1 VLRELISR
9 PISMIN
15 SVLDLPRSMQR
26 SVRQANELMDVS
38 QEQLEVMRRQ
48 ADEALAQAERM
59 NDLLAKLV
67 KLTEPLE
74 KAQRGGEFVGEQ
86 LKRVLL
92 GEATEAEADAAV
104 RRVEA
109 EVEAE
114 VESETEMRGGSA
126 DARGLRK
133 EPPVSSDEEP
143 PVSGR
148 EESAPER

>member
-1 VLRELISR
+1 VLRELITK

-48 ADEALAQAERM
+48 AEEALAQAERM
-59 NDLLAKLV
+59 NDLLARLV

-74 KAQRGGEFVGEQ
+74 RAQRGGEFVGEQ

-92 GEATEAEADAAV
+92 GEEGNAAA
-104 RRVEA
+104 RQVEA
-109 EVEAE
+109 EVE
-114 VESETEMRGGSA
+114 VEA
-126 DARGLRK
+126 DA
-133 EPPVSSDEEP
+133 EAEA
-143 PVSGR
+143 

>member
-1 VLRELISR
+1 MLRELITR

-59 NDLLAKLV
+59 NDLLARLV

-92 GEATEAEADAAV
+92 GEATEAEAA
-104 RRVEA
+104 RRIEA

-114 VESETEMRGGSA
+114 IETDVRGGSA
-126 DARGLRK
+126 GEAQ
-133 EPPVSSDEEP
+133 EPPVSRP
-143 PVSGR
+143 

>member
-1 VLRELISR
+1 VLRELIAK
-9 PISMIN
+9 PISMVTT
-15 SVLDLPRSMQR
+15 VLEFPRTMER

-59 NDLLAKLV
+59 NNLLARLV

-92 GEATEAEADAAV
+92 GDAEAA
-104 RRVEA
+104 RQVEA
-109 EVEAE
+109 EVEEIE
-114 VESETEMRGGSA
+114 VEIQGMSA
-126 DARGLRK
+126 GERQ
-133 EPPVSSDEEP
+133 EPPAPSDSP
-143 PVSGR
+143 ASGR

>member
-1 VLRELISR
+1 VLRELITR

-92 GEATEAEADAAV
+92 GEAAEAEATA

-109 EVEAE
+109 EVETEAE
-114 VESETEMRGGSA
+114 A
-126 DARGLRK
+126 
-133 EPPVSSDEEP
+133 
-143 PVSGR
+143 

>member
-92 GEATEAEADAAV
+92 GEATEAEADAAL

-126 DARGLRK
+126 GEA
-133 EPPVSSDEEP
+133 EEP